1 MRGLAFP
8 PNTDVDRETSHEYG
22 TPISNVD
29 DIPIDPALGGT
40 VIDPALMM
48 EDTVTNGVQVCD
60 LKRSIS
66 RDATCSI

>member
-8 PNTDVDRETSHEYG
+8 HNADADRENSHEYG

-29 DIPIDPALGGT
+29 DIHIDPALAGT

-48 EDTVTNGVQVCD
+48 EDTKTNGVEVCY
-60 LKRSIS
+60 LK
-66 RDATCSI
+66 